1 MENKKKSLARLCTV
15 LVAVVLW
22 FLIWDIIALS
32 VNNPAFFVGVRE
44 TFSAFSDLINT
55 SDFWITVYGSMKRI
69 LFGFAIGV
77 LLGVGLAV
85 VSHYLYPVKAFVSLG
100 MGVVKATPVASVIM
114 IIWIFLKST
123 AVPSAIAVLM
133 VAPIIWQ
140 NLMDGYDSID
150 KGLSE
155 VADVF
160 EFSPVKRFKYL
171 TFPALFKFFIPAVLT
186 SVSLAWKAGIAAEI
200 IAGTKESI
208 GIYIKD
214 NKNMFESD
222 VMLAWTVAVVLISII
237 FETLIKFLIR
247 RYKARGT

>member
-1 MENKKKSLARLCTV
+1 MKNKKKNV
-15 LVAVVLW
+15 LKLSMIAAAVLLW
-22 FLIWDIIALS
+22 LFIWDIIAY
-32 VNNPAFFVGVRE
+32 VINNPAFFVGVRE
-44 TFSAFSDLINT
+44 TFSAFFELVGT
-55 SDFWITVYGSMKRI
+55 SSFWSVIFGSMKRI
-69 LFGFAIGV
+69 LLGFAFGV
-77 LLGVGLAV
+77 ILGTVLAV
-85 VSHYLYPVKAFVSLG
+85 LSHHFYPIKVFVSLG

-114 IIWIFLKST
+114 IIWIFLKSSS
-123 AVPSAIAVLM
+123 VPSAIAVLM

-140 NLMDGYDSID
+140 NLSDGYESVD

-160 EFSPVKRFKYL
+160 ELSHIKRFRYL
-171 TFPALFKFFIPAVLT
+171 VFPTLTRFFVPAVLT

-208 GIYIKD
+208 GIYIK
-214 NKNMFESD
+214 NSKNIFESD
-222 VMLAWTVAVVLISII
+222 VMLAWTVAVVIISIT